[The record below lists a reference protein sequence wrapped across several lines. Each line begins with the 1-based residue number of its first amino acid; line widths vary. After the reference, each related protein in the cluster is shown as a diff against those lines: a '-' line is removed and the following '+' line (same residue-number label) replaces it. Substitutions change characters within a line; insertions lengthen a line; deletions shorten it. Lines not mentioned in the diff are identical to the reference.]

1 MKRLT
6 LIKGLS
12 YTARGFSCEKGKPFD
27 VSDEEAAKMM
37 KTGRFKEVEEIL
49 PDDDAAPD
57 VPLSADAINAM
68 KKDELVA
75 LAEEKGID
83 ISDCK
88 NNEERAEK
96 ICGVLGLASTISLGL
111 EE

>member
-1 MKRLT
+1 MKRLE

-12 YTARGFSCEKGKPFD
+12 YTARGFSCEKGKPFE
-27 VSDEEAAKMM
+27 VSDEDAAKMM
-37 KTGRFKEVEEIL
+37 KTGRFKELEDLIPVS
-49 PDDDAAPD
+49 DDDTG
-57 VPLSADAINAM
+57 VQLSADAINAM

-83 ISDCK
+83 ISECK

-96 ICGVLGLASTISLGL
+96 ICGMLGLASTVQLGL
-111 EE
+111 E